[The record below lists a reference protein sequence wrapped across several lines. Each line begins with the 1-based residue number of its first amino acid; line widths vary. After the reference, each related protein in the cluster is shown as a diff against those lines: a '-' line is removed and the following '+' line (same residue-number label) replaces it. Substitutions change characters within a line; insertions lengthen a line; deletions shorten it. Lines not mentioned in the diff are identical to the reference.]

1 MHHLDVQLRL
11 LLEEAPRLIHE
22 VVKTL
27 VAAVDE
33 LTGTRHGVLDLL
45 EREERWCRGDP
56 SWGTIASLS
65 DTPWHSLKS
74 CWLDA
79 AP

>member
-1 MHHLDVQLRL
+1 MSSYVS

-33 LTGTRHGVLDLL
+33 LTGTRHAYSISSSVKRDG
-45 EREERWCRGDP
+45 CRGDP
-56 SWGTIASLS
+56 SSGTIASLS
-65 DTPWHSLKS
+65 DTPWDSLKS
-74 CWLDA
+74 CWLYA